1 MGGRGRI
8 GGHSVN
14 HARETLVNSSYRLGA
29 RNLDTL
35 RQQLCALDR
44 PRLLKNIA
52 AFNLNP
58 AGKNI
63 TAFSDDQLVTF
74 ILKAG
79 RAQLAQRAR

>member
-1 MGGRGRI
+1 MSSIRFSLRRR
-8 GGHSVN
+8 
-14 HARETLVNSSYRLGA
+14 REIPFSIVPYRLGA

-35 RQQLCALDR
+35 RQQLGALDR
-44 PRLLKNIA
+44 PRLLKIIA

-74 ILKAG
+74 ILKAV